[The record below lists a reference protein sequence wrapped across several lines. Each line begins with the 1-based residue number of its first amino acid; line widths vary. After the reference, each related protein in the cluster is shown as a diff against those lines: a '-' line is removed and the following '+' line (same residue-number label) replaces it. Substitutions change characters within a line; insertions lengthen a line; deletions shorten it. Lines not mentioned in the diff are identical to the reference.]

1 MSVVKARV
9 QQEARRAALQLSA
22 APAGERTA
30 ADPNRSRGATRGL
43 NNTGPGL
50 LWGSL
55 GSGRCEQRGRRGG
68 KPEPVE
74 FAAV

>member
-30 ADPNRSRGATRGL
+30 ADPNHSRGVTRGL
-43 NNTGPGL
+43 NNTGLGL
-50 LWGSL
+50 IRVREVRAEGQA
-55 GSGRCEQRGRRGG
+55 QREARAR
-68 KPEPVE
+68 
-74 FAAV
+74 

>member
-30 ADPNRSRGATRGL
+30 ADPNHSWGATRGL
-43 NNTGPGL
+43 NNAGPGL
-50 LWGSL
+50 
-55 GSGRCEQRGRRGG
+55 SGVREVRAEGQAQREARAR
-68 KPEPVE
+68 
-74 FAAV
+74 